1 MAKFQRKADKLT
13 RRRVW
18 VLTIIFG
25 VLTFAAVAVRLFQIQ
40 VMDHEFYQEKAVS
53 LQTRDKVIYPSRG
66 TIYDRN
72 GKPLAISA
80 DTEMVTLEAK
90 KIDDDAQR
98 ALIAAKLAELLG
110 LDPETTT
117 AMVEKRDSAYAVV
130 KRGVEKDVA
139 DQLRAFIK
147 ENKLDSIYLFTD
159 STRYYP
165 YGNFLSHV
173 LGFVGSDEQGL
184 AGLENRYEDVLSGT
198 PGRIVT
204 ATNAK
209 GEEMPFEYEVY
220 YDAED
225 GDSLIL
231 TIDEVLQHYLEK
243 NLEIAYKDN
252 KVQQNTMGIVMDVNT
267 GGILAMASYP
277 DFDPNNAFAL
287 PEATEEALAAIA
299 DGDARAK
306 ARSDALYAQWNNK
319 TISYTYYPGSTFKI
333 ITASSA
339 LEEGT
344 VSLDSTFNCTG
355 HKKVGVEN
363 IACWRYY
370 RPHGPQSLADAICN
384 SCNPAF
390 IEIGLKL
397 GAEKFSKYVTAFGL
411 REKTGID
418 LPGEAVGLFNLKQE
432 IDLAVYSFGQN
443 FTITPLQLITAVSAV
458 ANGGTLLTPHVV
470 KEIVDGDG
478 NLVQSFERTEVRQV
492 ISAQTSATMADLLE
506 GVVQHGTG
514 GNAYTVGYRVAGKT
528 GTTENIA
535 KEAAA
540 AAQGIEAEYRI
551 SSFVAFAPADNPQI
565 AVLIVLDEP
574 TVAPVTGGITVAP
587 VIRRFMEEAMPYLNV
602 DPVYT
607 EQELQEK
614 DVTVPD
620 VTGLTYSEAESK
632 LSDAGLQVRIEGEG
646 DVVTDQLPRANVKVS
661 SKAKAVLYLGGTAPG
676 SAAAVPDLMGQTLAN
691 ATAALQ
697 SQGLYIR
704 VSGGAGGS
712 GENSNIVI
720 TKQDVEAG
728 VELTYGDVVT
738 VEVSDLSQRA
748 E

>member
-1 MAKFQRKADKLT
+1 MAQFQRKANKKT

-18 VLTIIFG
+18 TLAIVFG
-25 VLTFAAVAVRLFQIQ
+25 VLAFAAITVRLFKLQ
-40 VMDHEFYQEKAVS
+40 VLDHEFYKEQAVS
-53 LQTRDKVIYPSRG
+53 LQTRDKVIYPTRG

-72 GKPLAISA
+72 GKALAISA
-80 DTEMVTLEAK
+80 DTEMVTLEAR
-90 KIDDDAQR
+90 KIDDDDQR
-98 ALIAAKLAELLG
+98 ELIAQTLSKLLGMDYAKLHE
-110 LDPETTT
+110 
-117 AMVEKRDSAYAVV
+117 MVEKRDSAYAVV

-139 DQLRAFIK
+139 DQVRAFVK
-147 ENKLDSIYLFTD
+147 DNKLDSIYLYTD

-173 LGFVGSDEQGL
+173 LGFVGTDEQGL
-184 AGLENRYEDVLSGT
+184 GGLEKQYEDVLSGT

-204 ATNAK
+204 ATNAR

-225 GDSLIL
+225 GDSLVL
-231 TIDEVLQHYLEK
+231 TVDEVLQHYLEK

-252 KVQQNTMGIVMDVNT
+252 EVQEGTMGIVMDVNT
-267 GGILAMASYP
+267 GGILAMACYP
-277 DFDPNNAFAL
+277 DFDPNNAFTIVDSEKAA
-287 PEATEEALAAIA
+287 EVAAIT
-299 DGDARAK
+299 DDTARAA
-306 ARSDALYAQWNNK
+306 ARSKALYAQWNNRA
-319 TISYTYYPGSTFKI
+319 ISYTYYPGSTFKI

-339 LEEGT
+339 LEEG
-344 VSLDSTFNCTG
+344 VINLNSTFTCTG
-355 HKKVGVEN
+355 HKQVADRS

-370 RPHGPQSLADAICN
+370 NPHGTQTLSQAIQN

-397 GAEKFSKYVTAFGL
+397 GAAKFSKYVSAFGL
-411 REKTGID
+411 REKTNID

-458 ANGGTLLTPHVV
+458 ANGGTLLQPHVV
-470 KEIVDGDG
+470 KEIVDSDG
-478 NLVQSFERTEVRQV
+478 NLVKSFDRTEVRQV
-492 ISAQTSATMADLLE
+492 ISKQTSATMADLLE
-506 GVVQHGTG
+506 GVVTKGTG
-514 GNAYTVGYRVAGKT
+514 KNAYTAGYRVAGKT

-540 AAQGIEAEYRI
+540 KAQGLDKQYRI

-565 AVLIVLDEP
+565 AVLIILDEP

-607 EQELQEK
+607 EAELSEK
-614 DVTVPD
+614 DVTMPD
-620 VTGLTYSEAESK
+620 VVGLSYSEAETK
-632 LSDAGLQVRIEGEG
+632 LKDAGLQVRIEGEG
-646 DVVTDQLPRANVKVS
+646 DTVTDQLPAAGAQIS
-661 SKAKAVLYLGGTAPG
+661 SKAKAVLYLGGKAP
-676 SAAAVPDLMGQTLAN
+676 ATTVAVPNLSGMTLEN
-691 ATAALQ
+691 ATSALQ
-697 SQGLYIR
+697 SRGLYIR
-704 VSGGAGGS
+704 VSGGAAAGGT
-712 GENSNIVI
+712 GNIVI
-720 TKQDVEAG
+720 TKQDVAVG
-728 VELTYGDVVT
+728 AELAYGRVVT
-738 VEVSDLSQRA
+738 VEVSDLSQRS